1 MKQQLIITKDGSHS
15 LFVPRLNET
24 YHSKNGAITEAIH
37 VFIKNGLHF
46 HPKRN
51 LNILEIGFGTGLNTF
66 LTLENLGN
74 KRVSYSSLEP
84 FPITEEIYN
93 KLNFHT
99 FTKSDEESFLKLHN
113 CEWEKEIKLSPN
125 FTFFKTNNKLENFKG
140 GKFDLIYFDAFAP
153 KKQEE
158 MWEKKVFAK
167 CHYLLNEN
175 GVLVTYCAKG
185 TVKRTLKSV
194 GFAVES
200 LVGPPGKR
208 EMVRANKK

>member
-1 MKQQLIITKDGSHS
+1 LKQQLIITKDGSHS
-15 LFVPRLNET
+15 LFVPKLNET

-51 LNILEIGFGTGLNTF
+51 LNILEIGFGTGLNTL

-99 FTKSDEESFLKLHN
+99 FTKSNKESFLKLHN

-158 MWEKKVFAK
+158 MWEKKVFEK
-167 CHYLLNEN
+167 CHCLLNKN

>member
-158 MWEKKVFAK
+158 MWEKKVFEK
-167 CHYLLNEN
+167 CYYLLNEN

-185 TVKRTLKSV
+185 TVKRTLKSA
-194 GFAVES
+194 GFEVES
-200 LVGPPGKR
+200 LSGPPGKR